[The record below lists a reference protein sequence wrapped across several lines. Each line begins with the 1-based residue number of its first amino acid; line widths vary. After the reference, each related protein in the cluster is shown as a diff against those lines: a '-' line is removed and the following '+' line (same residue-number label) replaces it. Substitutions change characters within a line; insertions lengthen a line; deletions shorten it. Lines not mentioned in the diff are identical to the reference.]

1 MKISPKTIARLVI
14 AISFLVTSHAM
25 ARDTRHMF
33 SLSEALKTP
42 DAVQRISREVK
53 MFFGQKPHPAIAKS
67 FGTFTSNKKTNAFNK
82 SDKEACEW
90 DFLSAILSFQD
101 RALKEGGDAVIKIHS
116 YYKKQP
122 TWSQTQYMCGAD
134 TFLAGVA
141 FRGTVV
147 KLK

>member
-1 MKISPKTIARLVI
+1 MKTIAGLFI
-14 AISFLVTSHAM
+14 AISILFASPTI

-33 SLSEALKTP
+33 SLAEALQTAA
-42 DAVQRISREVK
+42 AVQK
-53 MFFGQKPHPAIAKS
+53 MTPNIKMHFGKQTPPPIAKT

-90 DFLSAILSFQD
+90 VFLSAILSFQD
-101 RALKEGGDAVIKIHS
+101 RARKEGGDAVINIHS

-122 TWSQTQYMCGAD
+122 TWSQTQYMCGGG
-134 TFLAGVA
+134 TFIAGVA

>member
-1 MKISPKTIARLVI
+1 MKTIAGLFI
-14 AISFLVTSHAM
+14 AISILFASPTF

-33 SLSEALKTP
+33 SLAEALQTA
-42 DAVQRISREVK
+42 DAVQK
-53 MFFGQKPHPAIAKS
+53 MTPDIKMYFGKHTHPPIAKT

-90 DFLSAILSFQD
+90 VFLSAILAFQD
-101 RALKEGGDAVIKIHS
+101 RARKEGGDAVINIHS
-116 YYKKQP
+116 YYKKQA
-122 TWSQTQYMCGAD
+122 TWSQTQYICGAG
-134 TFLAGVA
+134 TFIAGVA